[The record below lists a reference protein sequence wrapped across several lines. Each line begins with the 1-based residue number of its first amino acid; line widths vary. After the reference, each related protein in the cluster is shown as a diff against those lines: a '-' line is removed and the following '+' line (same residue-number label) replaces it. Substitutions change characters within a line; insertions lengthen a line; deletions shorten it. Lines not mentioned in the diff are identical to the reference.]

1 MKLQQQRQTALND
14 KILHKK
20 GGDGAHLAECWPSM
34 LDVLGSNTNIRE
46 MEAGGSEVQ
55 GPPWL
60 QGKPRLSE
68 TVKKNQTNKNQL
80 SAHLP
85 TGGNA

>member
-1 MKLQQQRQTALND
+1 MND

-34 LDVLGSNTNIRE
+34 LDILGSNTNIRE
-46 MEAGGSEVQ
+46 MEARGSEVQ

-60 QGKPRLSE
+60 QGKLLTSPGLSE
-68 TVKKNQTNKNQL
+68 TVKKNPNK
-80 SAHLP
+80 
-85 TGGNA
+85 